1 MNSYGNAP
9 QNPERNRRV
18 ERFAGE
24 FLCEPSMSAPQP
36 MPGRHGRKQAEPR
49 QVGGVPNIPQVNPSA
64 MQPEPVAPVQQP
76 WAPAYPVQHDMGT
89 MAPQQWSQSY
99 PVQPGMGEA
108 APQQWSQSYPVQPGM
123 GETAPQQW
131 PQSYPNQGV
140 PQWSQPF
147 PAQPTTGEFRQT
159 WSQPGTSP
167 AWQGTNGYVP
177 PQSMPEPEASR
188 KGGGG
193 GRQVWKLCLLALLVL
208 ALIVGAVIA
217 IMQLTQH
224 NALVKEVSA
233 YNNRFCEGVYVDD
246 IHLGGMTQDEAFTKV
261 NANAQDRLA
270 SWGISLTLGGQL
282 VHRFT
287 AADLGMTVD
296 VNDALAEAW
305 EQGHAA
311 TGDVKAR
318 KASMDA
324 LLTEPY
330 YGYTAQPSGDTSAVN
345 RILNELAAGAYRA
358 PQDATAVFLP
368 DYRSYPFEFTPE
380 VYGRYLDVEPIKAQI
395 SAMVQGM
402 DSGSIELVPT
412 TIAPKVTEAQLRQ
425 QRTLRGKAT
434 TEISTVST
442 PERTA
447 NIERAFQLINGYVMK
462 PGQSFSFNGVVGQ
475 RSEKNGFHKAIEY
488 AYGNEREGYGGG
500 VCQASTTVYLA
511 AVRADMT
518 ITHREPHSDKVNY
531 TEYGLDATVNLDGKK
546 IDLTFKNNSASD
558 AYVMTYLV
566 RSGGHWIC
574 HVDIYGE
581 ALPEGVTYDL
591 VAETVEVL
599 PAPVDPEYIED
610 KKGEHVLYID
620 EDPVLKRKASDGY
633 VVDTFKVKYV
643 NGKEVDREYVARDT
657 YKAKSQQFYVGV
669 KDRPL
674 VP

>member
-1 MNSYGNAP
+1 MSSYGNAP
-9 QNPERNRRV
+9 QNPERNRRA
-18 ERFAGE
+18 ERYAGE

-36 MPGRHGRKQAEPR
+36 MPGKPGRKQADPR
-49 QVGGVPNIPQVNPSA
+49 QVGGMPNGPQGSMPA
-64 MQPEPVAPVQQP
+64 MQPEAAAPVQQA
-76 WAPAYPVQHDMGT
+76 WAPVYPVQPGT
-89 MAPQQWSQSY
+89 GEAAPQRWSQSYPVQPGTGEAMPQQWSQSY
-99 PVQPGMGEA
+99 TMQPGMGEA
-108 APQQWSQSYPVQPGM
+108 APQQWSRSYPP
-123 GETAPQQW
+123 
-131 PQSYPNQGV
+131 QGV
-140 PQWSQPF
+140 HQWSQPF
-147 PAQPTTGEFRQT
+147 PAQPVTGEFRQT
-159 WSQPGTSP
+159 WSQPGASP

-193 GRQVWKLCLLALLVL
+193 GRQVWKLALLALLVL

-246 IHLGGMTQDEAFTKV
+246 IHLGGLTQDEAFAKV

-305 EQGHAA
+305 EHGHGS
-311 TGDVKAR
+311 TNVDER

-330 YGYTAQPSGDTSAVN
+330 YGYTAQPSGDTSVVS

-395 SAMVQGM
+395 SAMVDSM
-402 DSGSIELVPT
+402 ESGSIELVPT

-434 TEISTVST
+434 TEISST
-442 PERTA
+442 SKPERTA
-447 NIERAFQLINGYVMK
+447 NIERAFELINGYVIQ
-462 PGQSFSFNGVVGQ
+462 PGKSFSFNGVVGQ
-475 RSEKNGFHKAIEY
+475 RTAANGFHKAIEY
-488 AYGNEREGYGGG
+488 AYGSEREGYGGG

-518 ITHREPHSDKVNY
+518 ITHREPHSDAVGY
-531 TEYGLDATVNLDGKK
+531 TKYGLDATVNLDGKK

-558 AYVMTYLV
+558 VYVMTYMV
-566 RSGGHWIC
+566 RSGGHWVC

-591 VAETVEVL
+591 LAETVEVL

-610 KKGEHVLYID
+610 KKGEHVLYVDD
-620 EDPVLKRKASDGY
+620 EPVLKRSASNGCI
-633 VVDTFKVKYV
+633 VETFKVKYV